1 MVEHRVTLSLMD
13 LARPLQGQALAV
25 ASVRLGLGA
34 EITLGG
40 EVGLVL
46 AGNLRGQPVPSDTRP
61 PNGPTAIGQSLEA
74 TRTPLNSLT
83 GKRIWTV
90 ERDLFAPITAG

>member
-46 AGNLRGQPVPSDTRP
+46 AGNLRG
-61 PNGPTAIGQSLEA
+61 
-74 TRTPLNSLT
+74 
-83 GKRIWTV
+83 
-90 ERDLFAPITAG
+90 